1 MRSPGSSEAGLW
13 SLAVCWGFAAVIL
26 SACSREQ
33 PPGPARAGEQPE
45 QILRDFN
52 TTESDSGVVR
62 YVVRARVARIY
73 AGDVTRAEDVR
84 VDFYDQ
90 GQKASVLRSRQGV
103 LDKEGRLR
111 AEGDVVVTSVDGS
124 VLTTESL
131 YWDREK
137 RKIRA
142 EGAFKIVG
150 KGGDV
155 LTGTGLTTDPNLSL
169 IDVDRDAE
177 GTFTTRPKAGER

>member
-1 MRSPGSSEAGLW
+1 VP
-13 SLAVCWGFAAVIL
+13 
-26 SACSREQ
+26 
-33 PPGPARAGEQPE
+33 AGEQPE
-45 QILRDFN
+45 QILRDFT

-73 AGDVTRAEDVR
+73 ADEVTRAEDVQ

-103 LDKEGRLR
+103 LDRDRRLR
-111 AEGDVVVTSVDGS
+111 ADGDVVVTSVDGA

-137 RKIRA
+137 GKIRA
-142 EGAFKIVG
+142 DGAFKIVG

-169 IDVDRDAE
+169 IDVDRDPE
-177 GTFTTRPKAGER
+177 GTFTTRPKAGQR